1 MDLLSIVGIVL
12 AFLAVLGGNFL
23 EGGTLSALLNYP
35 AALIVL
41 GGTFAAGALQTSGN
55 VFKRAMNNLYLVF
68 FSSLKNRLRDL
79 GDLRGVSNKD
89 RYHVVS
95 EIFGGIKEVK
105 CQRSESVYLDLFRE
119 PSYNFA
125 DTQSL
130 FQTINQVPKYAIE
143 ALAFGGLIGIILFLM
158 IFQIGDQ
165 KHTLD
170 LILPTVG
177 LYAFSAYRLQP
188 AINFLYQGFAS
199 FTYGYTILDCVY
211 ADLNVINS
219 SLNKDDSKCSIVPK
233 KSISLKN
240 INYRFPGSNFYT
252 IKNLSCDIEIGSV
265 VGIIGASGAGK
276 TTLIDI
282 LLGLLT
288 PNSGQLFV
296 DDKLINNE
304 CKLSVGYVPQD
315 IFLLNAT
322 ISENI
327 AFGVPPNEIDH
338 NSVMSAAR
346 LANIYDFITVDLP
359 EKFNTQVGERGVRLS
374 GGQRQRIGIARA
386 LYSNPSI
393 LILDEATSALDLIT
407 ERQIM
412 KSINQLAVDKTI
424 VIVAHRLSTIQSANK
439 VILLKNGS
447 VEATGLFEEVMARNL
462 DLSSFAS

>member
-1 MDLLSIVGIVL
+1 MDYIINHKR
-12 AFLAVLGGNFL
+12 FKKKFTEN
-23 EGGTLSALLNYP
+23 ELNKY
-35 AALIVL
+35 
-41 GGTFAAGALQTSGN
+41 
-55 VFKRAMNNLYLVF
+55 LYK
-68 FSSLKNRLRDL
+68 KNR
-79 GDLRGVSNKD
+79 VIQFPQFSQN
-89 RYHVVS
+89 Y
-95 EIFGGIKEVK
+95 
-105 CQRSESVYLDLFRE
+105 
-119 PSYNFA
+119 YNFFN
-125 DTQSL
+125 S
-130 FQTINQVPKYAIE
+130 YA
-143 ALAFGGLIGIILFLM
+143 
-158 IFQIGDQ
+158 
-165 KHTLD
+165 
-170 LILPTVG
+170 
-177 LYAFSAYRLQP
+177 
-188 AINFLYQGFAS
+188 
-199 FTYGYTILDCVY
+199 
-211 ADLNVINS
+211 
-219 SLNKDDSKCSIVPK
+219 K
-233 KSISLKN
+233 K
-240 INYRFPGSNFYT
+240 NY
-252 IKNLSCDIEIGSV
+252 
-265 VGIIGASGAGK
+265 
-276 TTLIDI
+276 
-282 LLGLLT
+282 
-288 PNSGQLFV
+288 
-296 DDKLINNE
+296 KLINNE